1 MPRKIK
7 ADGRTITVPDDA
19 TDDEINQIVGAA
31 PAGAATTPPPPTPP
45 GGGFTQ
51 PVSDQ
56 FSAAHPVLGAA
67 SNFGGG
73 SLQGFGETVKQL
85 ALHPFDSLYGMV
97 KNVMPSYGPG
107 GMPLPNREAV
117 EGAHQKAQEIVAH
130 PAYEAGRAIG
140 GVLGGEAVGGAL
152 GAAAKLPSRVA
163 NVVKSAS
170 GAGTGTATDLV
181 TDTAK
186 ENTAAQA
193 AADKANTKAQ
203 AAADA
208 ANAKAQ
214 TKAAGANAT
223 AQDKIAATQAADA
236 AKRAQQ
242 LQSHFEQTQAVQEAN
257 TKAAAQQSR
266 KVALERGVEQLDPLH
281 KNDLENL
288 QGTVRAE
295 ANRRYN
301 ELNANLDPE
310 PAPPH
315 LLSELLSDASEAM
328 KGSNTETPIMK
339 DMEKRMLTDDAL
351 TYRDLQGYRTEIGTK
366 LATGGL
372 ESDVYHAYKNMQAAI
387 TDAMSDIAEGR
398 GMGDKFNDARSYY
411 KQMSDT
417 FDDPSSPIYKALKS
431 KEAGGVVKAF
441 KGKDK
446 SGIEALAKYDPELA
460 QRINTTRGYS
470 AEAQKIRNSNAQP
483 KPLPK
488 LAPKPPATASTFTP
502 TVPETV
508 TPDLVS
514 PEITQ
519 RGPEDIRAANVKAI
533 GDTANALLTK
543 GNKTTTAI
551 GAMLPHVLG
560 LGGVGADLA
569 GGALAFGAKR
579 AAALA
584 LSHPEVVKFLSEPS
598 AAQIA
603 ELEKLPPAQRTAAA
617 QNLKPLI
624 DAAQGR
630 GVKVAHALTDLFAVA
645 GALPKGHPVAQSAP
659 PR

>member
-152 GAAAKLPSRVA
+152 GGVAKLPSRVA
-163 NVVKSAS
+163 NAVKSAS
-170 GAGTGTATDLV
+170 GAGTGTAAKLV
-181 TDTAK
+181 TDTA
-186 ENTAAQA
+186 
-193 AADKANTKAQ
+193 AN
-203 AAADA
+203 
-208 ANAKAQ
+208 NAEAIP
-214 TKAAGANAT
+214 A
-223 AQDKIAATQAADA
+223 
-236 AKRAQQ
+236 RAQE
-242 LQSHFEQTQAVQEAN
+242 LQEHFEKTRTEPPTLQGQLPGAEPTAPRELTPAEQT
-257 TKAAAQQSR
+257 SR
-266 KVALERGVEQLDPLH
+266 KVALNKGVEALDPIH
-281 KNDLENL
+281 KGNLEDL
-288 QGTVRAE
+288 QGKVRAE

-310 PAPPH
+310 PAPQNLVRDILH
-315 LLSELLSDASEAM
+315 DAADKL
-328 KGSNTETPIMK
+328 KGPEKETPLMAQ
-339 DMEKRMLTDDAL
+339 MHRHLPSENRMTGEIEPGDP
-351 TYRDLQGYRTEIGTK
+351 TSYRDLQGWRSRIGTE
-366 LATGGL
+366 LAKGNLPG
-372 ESDVYHAYKNMQAAI
+372 DVYTAYKGMIEDI
-387 TDAMSDIAEGR
+387 TNAMSDIAEGK
-398 GMGDKFNDARSYY
+398 GMGDKFDAARSYY

-417 FDDPSSPIYKALKS
+417 FDDPKSPLYKALKS
-431 KEAGGVVKAF
+431 AEPYDPATGKGGIHQFFV
-441 KGKDK
+441 GKNK
-446 SGIEALAKYDPELA
+446 TGIGAVAKYDPDLA
-460 QRINTTRGYS
+460 QSLDQGRKYL
-470 AEAQKIRNSNAQP
+470 AEIKSIKPSQAQV
-483 KPLPK
+483 
-488 LAPKPPATASTFTP
+488 KPPGELPPSS
-502 TVPETV
+502 VV
-508 TPDLVS
+508 L
-514 PEITQ
+514 
-519 RGPEDIRAANVKAI
+519 RGPEDIQAANAKAI

-543 GNKTTTAI
+543 GNKTTAAL
-551 GAMLPHVLG
+551 GAMLPHLLG

-569 GGALAFGAKR
+569 SGALAFGAKR
-579 AAALA
+579 AAAMA
-584 LSHPEVVKFLSEPS
+584 LSHPDVIKFLSEPS

-603 ELEKLPPAQRTAAA
+603 ELEKLPPEQRTAAA
-617 QNLKPLI
+617 QNLQPLI
-624 DAAQGR
+624 EAAQGR

-645 GALPKGHPVAQSAP
+645 GALPAGHPVAQSAP
-659 PR
+659 LR